1 MSEQRIHE
9 LKILPEY
16 FDAIRN
22 GKKYFELRK
31 NDRDYRT
38 GDILL
43 LREWKDGEYTG
54 RTIKRE
60 IIYILE
66 GCPEYG
72 LMDGFCILEIDI
84 LYRDG
89 GVFELIEDVLD
100 TLIEAGN
107 GVTNEMLHEAAD
119 KLFRVRDIL
128 EKAAEDNEGED
139 G

>member
-60 IIYILE
+60 ITYILE

-72 LMDGFCILEIDI
+72 LMDGFCILAIDI
-84 LYRDG
+84 LHRDG